1 MKRLMVGSI
10 DNRIWYGEVKDRG
23 SFYTMP
29 GKREDVTDDAI
40 RTVFEWM
47 LQNLKDTATAFQ
59 IRYPTINAVME
70 IRRES
75 NKEDDDDEV

>member
-23 SFYTMP
+23 TFYTMP

-40 RTVFEWM
+40 RAVFEWM
-47 LQNLKDTATAFQ
+47 LQNLKDTNTSFQ
-59 IRYPTINAVME
+59 IRYSSVNAVME
-70 IRRES
+70 IRREVEGS
-75 NKEDDDDEV
+75 DE